1 MPQFRSNTLF
11 REVYEQ
17 LPLILM
23 KRMQNN
29 HNPLHPPT
37 HKRKPDTNCDTRFE
51 DLAELLPQIV
61 FELDEDFRFT
71 FFNWSAIDIIGHA
84 YDEQAEDQAGIFDI
98 VCEPDREKVR
108 SFFTRIQQDVTSG
121 HIECCITT
129 HDGREIP
136 GIIYASPIIGE
147 KRIAGAH
154 GVIVDISEQVRLEKA
169 LALTNQKLN
178 MMNSV
183 TRHDVL
189 NSITGVL
196 GLCDMLA
203 ATTTDHDAKELA
215 AGIRDQVVR
224 IKDQILFT
232 KDYQSVG
239 VKAPQWQGLCQCVR
253 DAAAAVGRVSIH
265 IHLPANDARIYADPL
280 FGRVFYN
287 LIDNS
292 IRHGGPVRNIA
303 VETETVTDGSLII
316 RYRDDGCGIPP
327 HEKQKIFEQ
336 GYGKNTGF
344 GLFFIR
350 EVLAIT
356 GLAIRETGEVG
367 KGVVF
372 EITVPKE
379 TWRVPG

>member
-1 MPQFRSNTLF
+1 M
-11 REVYEQ
+11 
-17 LPLILM
+17 LPPRTTIG
-23 KRMQNN
+23 KKIHKTEGNNN
-29 HNPLHPPT
+29 H
-37 HKRKPDTNCDTRFE
+37 DTRFE

-61 FELDEDFRFT
+61 FELDKDLKFT

-84 YDEQAEDQAGIFDI
+84 YDEQEEDLADIFDI
-98 VCEPDREKVR
+98 IRDADREKVR
-108 SFFTRIQQDVTSG
+108 SFFSRIQKEVVSD
-121 HIECCITT
+121 HIECGIVA
-129 HDGREIP
+129 HDGRKIP
-136 GIIYASPIIGE
+136 AIIYASPIIGE
-147 KRIAGAH
+147 KEISGVH

-169 LALTNQKLN
+169 LELTNQKLN

-203 ATTTDHDAKELA
+203 STTTDSEAKELA
-215 AGIRDQVVR
+215 SGIRAQVVR
-224 IKDQILFT
+224 IKEQILFT

-239 VKAPQWQGLCQCVR
+239 VKAPQWQALCQSVR
-253 DAAAAVGRVSIH
+253 NAASAVGHETVHVR
-265 IHLPANDARIYADPL
+265 LPEVDYEIYADPL
-280 FGRVFYN
+280 FGRAFYN

-292 IRHGGPVRNIA
+292 IRHGGSVRNIS
-303 VETETVTDGSLII
+303 VEAEALPEGSLVI
-316 RYRDDGCGIPP
+316 RYLDDGCGIPAG
-327 HEKQKIFEQ
+327 EKEKVFDQ

-356 GLAIRETGEVG
+356 GLTIQETGTPG

-372 EITVPKE
+372 EITVSKE
-379 TWRVPG
+379 TWRTGTGR

>member
-1 MPQFRSNTLF
+1 MHPVRTTISPKLRKTDDN
-11 REVYEQ
+11 
-17 LPLILM
+17 
-23 KRMQNN
+23 NN
-29 HNPLHPPT
+29 H
-37 HKRKPDTNCDTRFE
+37 DTRFE

-61 FELDEDFRFT
+61 FELDEDLKFT

-84 YDEQAEDQAGIFDI
+84 YDEQAEHRAGIFDI
-98 VCEPDREKVR
+98 VRESDREKVR
-108 SFFTRIQQDVTSG
+108 SFFACIQQEVTSD
-121 HIECCITT
+121 HIECGIVA

-136 GIIYASPIIGE
+136 AIIYASPIIGE
-147 KRIAGAH
+147 KRIAGVH

-169 LALTNQKLN
+169 LELTNQKLN

-203 ATTTDHDAKELA
+203 ATTTDSDAKELA
-215 AGIRDQVVR
+215 AGIRGQVVR
-224 IKDQILFT
+224 IKEQILFT

-239 VKAPQWQGLCQCVR
+239 VKAPQWQGLLQCVQT
-253 DAAAAVGRVSIH
+253 AASAVGHEAIR
-265 IHLPANDARIYADPL
+265 IHLPATDYETYADPL
-280 FGRVFYN
+280 FGRAFYN

-292 IRHGGPVRNIA
+292 IRHGGSIRNIS
-303 VETETVTDGSLII
+303 VEAEALPEGSLVI
-316 RYRDDGCGIPP
+316 RYRDDGCGIPEV
-327 HEKQKIFEQ
+327 EKQKIFEQ

-356 GLAIRETGEVG
+356 GMSIRETGSFG
-367 KGVVF
+367 SGVVF
-372 EITVPKE
+372 EITVLKGA
-379 TWRVPG
+379 WRTVANR

>member
-1 MPQFRSNTLF
+1 M
-11 REVYEQ
+11 
-17 LPLILM
+17 LPVRTPIGM
-23 KRMQNN
+23 KLRKTDDNNN
-29 HNPLHPPT
+29 H
-37 HKRKPDTNCDTRFE
+37 DTRFE

-61 FELDEDFRFT
+61 FELNEDLRFT
-71 FFNWSAIDIIGHA
+71 FFNWSAIDIIGYA
-84 YDEQAEDQAGIFDI
+84 YDEQAEGRAGIFDI
-98 VCEPDREKVR
+98 VRESER
-108 SFFTRIQQDVTSG
+108 DNIRQFFTRIQDEITSD
-121 HIECCITT
+121 HIECNIVA
-129 HDGREIP
+129 HDGRVIP
-136 GIIYASPIIGE
+136 AIIYASPIIGE
-147 KRIAGAH
+147 KRIAGVH

-169 LALTNQKLN
+169 LELTNQKLN

-203 ATTTDHDAKELA
+203 ATTTDRDVKELA
-215 AGIRDQVVR
+215 AGIRAQVVR

-253 DAAAAVGRVSIH
+253 DAGAAVGEETIRV
-265 IHLPANDARIYADPL
+265 HLPETDYEIYADPL
-280 FGRVFYN
+280 FGRAFYN

-292 IRHGGPVRNIA
+292 IRHGGSIRNIS
-303 VETETVTDGSLII
+303 VEAEALPEGGLVI
-316 RYRDDGCGIPP
+316 RYRDDGCGIPAG
-327 HEKQKIFEQ
+327 EKQKIFDQ

-356 GLAIRETGEVG
+356 GMSIRETGSFG
-367 KGVVF
+367 SGVVF
-372 EITVPKE
+372 EITVPKGA
-379 TWRVPG
+379 WRTEANR

>member
-1 MPQFRSNTLF
+1 
-11 REVYEQ
+11 
-17 LPLILM
+17 M
-23 KRMQNN
+23 KRMRNN
-29 HNPLHPPT
+29 HNTSRLPVHT
-37 HKRKPDTNCDTRFE
+37 RKPDSNRDTRFE

-61 FELDEDFRFT
+61 FELDENLKFT

-84 YDEQAEDQAGIFDI
+84 YDEQAEDRTGIFDI

-108 SFFTRIQQDVTSG
+108 QFFTRIQNEVVSD
-121 HIECCITT
+121 HCECCIIA

-136 GIIYASPIIGE
+136 AIIYASPIIGE
-147 KRIAGAH
+147 KRISGVH

-203 ATTTDHDAKELA
+203 ATTTDSDAKELA
-215 AGIRDQVVR
+215 SGIRGQVVR
-224 IKDQILFT
+224 IKEQILFT

-239 VKAPQWQGLCQCVR
+239 VKAPQWQGLCQSAR
-253 DAAAAVGRVSIH
+253 DAASAVGHEAIRVN
-265 IHLPANDARIYADPL
+265 LPETDYEIYADPL
-280 FGRVFYN
+280 FGRAFYN

-292 IRHGGPVRNIA
+292 IRHGGSIRDIA
-303 VETETVTDGSLII
+303 VETETIPDGSLMI

-356 GLAIRETGEVG
+356 GLTIREKGDVG
-367 KGVVF
+367 QGALF
-372 EITVPKE
+372 EIMVPAE
-379 TWRVPG
+379 AWRKGTPG

>member
-1 MPQFRSNTLF
+1 MHPAHTPRKKPQMTDGNT
-11 REVYEQ
+11 
-17 LPLILM
+17 
-23 KRMQNN
+23 N
-29 HNPLHPPT
+29 H
-37 HKRKPDTNCDTRFE
+37 DTRFE

-61 FELDEDFRFT
+61 FELDEDLKFT
-71 FFNWSAIDIIGHA
+71 FFNWSAIDIIGFA
-84 YDEQAEDQAGIFDI
+84 YDAQTKSRAGIFDI
-98 VCEPDREKVR
+98 VRESDEEKVR
-108 SFFTRIQQDVTSG
+108 QFFARIQNEIVSD
-121 HIECCITT
+121 HCECGIIA

-136 GIIYASPIIGE
+136 AIIYASPVIGE
-147 KRIAGAH
+147 KRIAGVH

-169 LALTNQKLN
+169 LELTNQKLN

-203 ATTTDHDAKELA
+203 ATTSDNETRELA
-215 AGIRDQVVR
+215 AGIRGQVVR
-224 IKDQILFT
+224 IKEQILFT

-239 VKAPQWQGLCQCVR
+239 VKAPQWQGLRRSVR
-253 DAAAAVGRVSIH
+253 DAASAVGNETIRVHIPHTDAEIH
-265 IHLPANDARIYADPL
+265 ADPL

-292 IRHGGPVRNIA
+292 IRHGGPVRNIS
-303 VETETVTDGSLII
+303 VEAEILQEGGLVI
-316 RYRDDGCGIPP
+316 RYRDDGCGIPAG
-327 HEKQKIFEQ
+327 EKEKVFDQ

-356 GLAIRETGEVG
+356 GLTIRETGTPG

-372 EITVPKE
+372 EITVPQE
-379 TWRVPG
+379 AWRAGTGR